1 MSNAARSVESQ
12 SIPNASDLTSTIS
25 SNVSRPNEVNDL
37 GNVPHFTSQ
46 TLSPAQRHNRQD
58 EQENNY
64 YTSDEEFPEITEEEV
79 EIWSRVERKR
89 FHYRSFPQR
98 DEYLLQQTLL
108 LRPFEASTPKERA
121 EKWQLVATR
130 CDETMKKLPENA
142 TGLYNFYFGHHAKQ
156 RFRVLME
163 AHYGLLNSSS
173 NPMFISIYGEYSNIK
188 SLMEKAYDA
197 YLLAG
202 CRPGKN
208 ASFASKRTPSS
219 AKRRRV
225 DLGKGNMDDDSL
237 TKLCKES
244 RDILNS
250 IKSILVTQR
259 DVANDNCELQQNTV
273 AKMLESNRRHIEDKL
288 EGHVHM
294 VERIKEVVEQER
306 QHISENLCKYE
317 EQLSNEFEKQETWM
331 KDWVESQRSRQQEWA
346 ELYQSWM
353 DMQKEM
359 ASMLRH
365 MVEMQDQAETNRM
378 SFLREMFDA
387 KK

>member
-12 SIPNASDLTSTIS
+12 SIPNTSDLTSTIS
-25 SNVSRPNEVNDL
+25 SNESRPNEVNDL

-46 TLSPAQRHNRQD
+46 TLSPAQRHSRQD
-58 EQENNY
+58 EQENYY

-197 YLLAG
+197 V
-202 CRPGKN
+202 RH
-208 ASFASKRTPSS
+208 
-219 AKRRRV
+219 RV
-225 DLGKGNMDDDSL
+225 V
-237 TKLCKES
+237 
-244 RDILNS
+244 
-250 IKSILVTQR
+250 IK
-259 DVANDNCELQQNTV
+259 
-273 AKMLESNRRHIEDKL
+273 
-288 EGHVHM
+288 
-294 VERIKEVVEQER
+294 
-306 QHISENLCKYE
+306 
-317 EQLSNEFEKQETWM
+317 
-331 KDWVESQRSRQQEWA
+331 
-346 ELYQSWM
+346 
-353 DMQKEM
+353 
-359 ASMLRH
+359 
-365 MVEMQDQAETNRM
+365 
-378 SFLREMFDA
+378 
-387 KK
+387 